1 MHHSAEACSRSIIT
15 VVHKAS
21 SGNRFSISNLDPNVV
36 FFNRLC
42 GSPKCTAKS
51 SWFAQLDPLQTMDLL
66 EDRAAMINLA
76 LPNPCHLGNENK
88 RPVYLLCIGYFLATQ
103 WKIGLKHVNMWEMI
117 VYKLVI
123 RIPFLTKQHNT
134 RFTFAGY
141 PAILMPF
148 QGLCGETTTS
158 SWRWCPGWRPAMVA
172 SEGLGILEKSRT
184 KQCNNPGGH
193 WYWKGGTQCITKLG
207 YDVRRLS

>member
-1 MHHSAEACSRSIIT
+1 MHHSAEACSRWIIT

-21 SGNRFSISNLDPNVV
+21 SGNRFSISNLDPNVA

-103 WKIGLKHVNMWEMI
+103 WKTGLKHVNMWEMI
-117 VYKLVI
+117 VYKLVT
-123 RIPFLTKQHNT
+123 RIPFLTKQHFWCLFKACVVK
-134 RFTFAGY
+134 RRQVPEGDSRGGADFFS
-141 PAILMPF
+141 
-148 QGLCGETTTS
+148 TS
-158 SWRWCPGWRPAMVA
+158 QQWWQV
-172 SEGLGILEKSRT
+172 K
-184 KQCNNPGGH
+184 
-193 WYWKGGTQCITKLG
+193 
-207 YDVRRLS
+207 V